1 MPLGSQV
8 RCIFPNDS
16 RQCLNCRR
24 NQWNCVA
31 ESTPAIRD
39 SASAIIPLEYPV
51 DVLDSIPDAW
61 HSAVDQ
67 RPNLVSQKL
76 PTGSRLLRQ
85 AGYMQADNSTAAEIQ
100 ANGYSPMEGEGPS
113 ADDIGILRAQHVFDL
128 PSSAVSDSLIETFME
143 RCQPWMP
150 VVERSWLVESDTN
163 KPSILL
169 LQAVFL
175 AACRVSSAPTV
186 IAYASPVEF
195 YRRAKAIFYSGYEKD
210 PLILIAVTCIL
221 QWYNPDGPEHV
232 SINTS
237 TMWRYIGVGLAHQ
250 IGLHKEP
257 PPGEGASLRRR
268 LWWSLYARDCL
279 ISSAHG
285 RPLAINIEDCDVRSP
300 CREDFDIS
308 TLNADLFI
316 AYVEICSLLGQLTQ
330 CCCRGSLSRR
340 IRKDIESA
348 LLRWVCNLPVPLRL
362 FQTPSPGS
370 PTYGRHRMIASPYN
384 FEARQLHV
392 PYFVILAIL
401 FQSSFPGNCLSSVS
415 ILASSAITWI
425 VESFLARDEIRLL
438 SPTFIFYLVVAAR
451 SLLPC
456 YRHPSMLDLGPET
469 DIQTIHLALKELGKQ
484 WPSANQPSRELE
496 SIAEDIKRLQ
506 LEERPPIIRSLSSY
520 EWPFFSP
527 FAPCISW
534 AWDHVVSD
542 TNALMGHQPRPR
554 ATPGRNVEVH
564 RTTMTAGIL
573 AEPTTPIASPGAIDA
588 HATYREISEAQSSD
602 DPGHGQYAGFG
613 DWILKDW
620 DWSLGSTYLIAVLFP
635 PLIPHSM
642 TDSPVF
648 RDLSLERH
656 GNVFVITLQKDPENR
671 LNSWYCQEII
681 RAFRT
686 VEKLLGPGSEGA
698 VITRGSNAK
707 FWCTGVELDEAETNP
722 FATTDGFYPLLH
734 VILDFPFPT
743 IALLT
748 GHTFGGACPLALAHD
763 YRVMNSR
770 RGFISMP
777 PVDLGLHFNGIGSL
791 PRLKLSPPVARKMLL
806 EACRWTGKEALQDGI
821 VDLIA
826 EPEQMFDVALELARK
841 WASKAKMG

>member
-1 MPLGSQV
+1 MRASSHNASSNSDITVAL
-8 RCIFPNDS
+8 
-16 RQCLNCRR
+16 LN
-24 NQWNCVA
+24 NQPACPGIRA

-76 PTGSRLLRQ
+76 PTGSRHLRQ

-100 ANGYSPMEGEGPS
+100 ANGYSLMEGEGPS

-143 RCQPWMP
+143 RCHPWMP

-316 AYVEICSLLGQLTQ
+316 AAAVDDP
-330 CCCRGSLSRR
+330 CRG
-340 IRKDIESA
+340 A
-348 LLRWVCNLPVPLRL
+348 
-362 FQTPSPGS
+362 F
-370 PTYGRHRMIASPYN
+370 
-384 FEARQLHV
+384 ARTLKAHCFVGQLHV

-451 SLLPC
+451 SLLLC

-554 ATPGRNVEVH
+554 VTPGRNVEVH

-573 AEPTTPIASPGAIDA
+573 AEPTTPIASPGEIDA

-602 DPGHGQYAGFG
+602 DPAHGQYAGFG

-620 DWSLGSTYLIAVLFP
+620 DWSLGSTYLIAVLSP
-635 PLIPHSM
+635 PLAPHSM